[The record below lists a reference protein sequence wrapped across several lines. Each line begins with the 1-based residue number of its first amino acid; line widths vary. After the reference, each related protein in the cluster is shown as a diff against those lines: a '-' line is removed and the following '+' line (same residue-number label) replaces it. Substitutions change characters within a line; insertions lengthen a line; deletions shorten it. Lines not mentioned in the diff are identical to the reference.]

1 MAALH
6 ARSITPSWPE
16 ADMQHHCAQDMCLG
30 AGKPLEGF
38 IIVKRAADQAE
49 ILTLVTDPEHR
60 QKGTGRALLT
70 HMEHL
75 LIAQKTQII
84 FLEVAEDNHPAIALY
99 KSCFYEAFGRR
110 PAYYKRESGRV
121 AAISFRKRL
130 DA

>member
-84 FLEVAEDNHPAIALY
+84 LPRSPFVKGWTLKAAVY
-99 KSCFYEAFGRR
+99 
-110 PAYYKRESGRV
+110 RV
-121 AAISFRKRL
+121 RA
-130 DA
+130 